1 MIKLARYS
9 LGVGDRFGHQGR
21 AQLRALQAA
30 RDAGVTVVPVWNKS
44 FREHGITG
52 TTPAHTRAA
61 AAAAVAAEDWRGGYH
76 VDADHIGLKNVE
88 GFIAHSDFF
97 TLDVADF
104 IGRPAPDTEIEAFA
118 ARQAGLTGTLEIEGL
133 EQPLTLTAAG
143 LESIARHYL
152 AAIQAAGAIYRHIA
166 ERRGAGT
173 FITEVSL
180 DETAAPQSPVELL
193 VLLAGLAEQEVPL
206 QTLAPKFTGAF
217 HKGVDYVG
225 DPASFAREFAQD
237 ICVLR
242 HAVARF
248 NLPANLKL
256 SVHSGSDK
264 FSLYRPIAAALRRHD
279 AGLHLKTAGTTW
291 LEEVV
296 GLAAA
301 GGGGL
306 RMAQTIYSQARPRFD
321 ELCAPYATVV
331 AIDQSRLPEPRAV
344 DRWQSEQFA
353 RALRHEPADPL
364 FNADFRQFMHVSFR
378 IAAELGARYIDAL
391 EEHAGTIGRHVT
403 DTLLERHLRPLFLND
418 RS

>member
-1 MIKLARYS
+1 MIKLVRYS

-30 RDAGVTVVPVWNKS
+30 RDAGVAVTPVWNKS

-52 TTPAHTRAA
+52 TTPADTRAA
-61 AAAAVAAEDWRGGYH
+61 AAAAVAAENWQGDYH
-76 VDADHIGLKNVE
+76 VDADHIGLKNVD

-104 IGRPAPDTEIEAFA
+104 IGQPASDTDIASFT
-118 ARQAGLTGTLEIEGL
+118 ARHAGLTGTLEIEGL
-133 EQPLTLTAAG
+133 AEPLTLTTDG
-143 LESIARHYL
+143 LKSIARHYL

-166 ERRGAGT
+166 ERRGAQS

-180 DETAAPQSPVELL
+180 DETSAAQSPVELL
-193 VLLAGLAEQEVPL
+193 VLLAGLAEQQVPL

-225 DPASFAREFAQD
+225 DPARFAREFEAD

-242 HAVARF
+242 HAAARF
-248 NLPANLKL
+248 NLPASLKL

-264 FSLYRPIAAALRRHD
+264 FSLYRPIAAALRRHH

-301 GGGGL
+301 GGAGL
-306 RMAQTIYSQARPRFD
+306 SMAQTIYRQARPRFD

-344 DRWQSEQFA
+344 DRWSSEQFV
-353 RALRHEPADPL
+353 RALRHDPADPL

-378 IAAELGARYIDAL
+378 IAAELGARYRAAL
-391 EEHAGTIGRHVT
+391 EENAGTIGRHVT
-403 DTLLERHLRPLFLND
+403 ENLLERHLRPLFLNGGT
-418 RS
+418 